1 MENFK
6 LLILVLAGN
15 TKISNRN
22 KKAQTN
28 TWIKNLP
35 QNSRLVF
42 YQGGEETKIKNNVLT
57 VKSSDKY
64 RDIGYKTIQ
73 AFDWVDSNLN
83 FDYIIR
89 INTSTFLYPEK
100 LNKFLAENKNEYLYR
115 GRVLN
120 NKFDE
125 NDIKW
130 VSGAEILMSKNTLK
144 LLLKNKNKFDFSLP
158 DDVAIGKLLSNLGV
172 ELQNSDSKIFS
183 IKVFNNTKLEYGYH
197 FRCRVD
203 DPYYYPRILDA
214 IFMKYLYKENK
225 NLKIKKS
232 KRNFYKILFLLSKPF
247 AIKKHIDFLKF
258 YFWKFLKKISPSAF
272 IMYVKGYKNDW

>member
-6 LLILVLAGN
+6 LLVLVLAGN

-22 KKAQTN
+22 KKAQTK
-28 TWIKNLP
+28 TWIKDIP
-35 QNSRLVF
+35 QNTHLVF
-42 YQGGEETKIKNNVLT
+42 YQGGEETKIKNNILT

-64 RDIGYKTIQ
+64 QDIGYKTLQ

-89 INTSTFLYPEK
+89 INTSTFLNTDK
-100 LNKFLAENKNEYLYR
+100 LIKFLAENKNEYLYR
-115 GRVLN
+115 GRILN

-125 NDIKW
+125 THIKW
-130 VSGAEILMSKNTLK
+130 VSGAEILMSKNTFK

-158 DDVAIGKLLSNLGV
+158 DDVAIGKLLLSLGV
-172 ELQNSDSKIFS
+172 KPQNSDSKIFN
-183 IKVFNNTKLEYGYH
+183 IKVFDNTKLEYGYH

-203 DPYYYPRILDA
+203 DPYYYPRILDS
-214 IFMKYLYKENK
+214 IFMKFLHKESQ

-232 KRNFYKILFLLSKPF
+232 KRYFYKTLFLLSKPL
-247 AIKKHIDFLKF
+247 AIKKHIDFFKF

-272 IMYVKGYKNDW
+272 IMYVKDNKND

>member
-1 MENFK
+1 MGNFK

-28 TWIKNLP
+28 TWIKDLP
-35 QNSRLVF
+35 QNSHVVF
-42 YQGGEETKIKNNVLT
+42 YQGGEETKIKNNILT

-64 RDIGYKTIQ
+64 QDIGYKTLQ
-73 AFDWVDSNLN
+73 AFDWVNSNLN

-89 INTSTFLYPEK
+89 INTSTFLNTNK
-100 LNKFLAENKNEYLYR
+100 LIQFLTENKNEYLYR
-115 GRVLN
+115 GRILN
-120 NKFDE
+120 NKFNE
-125 NDIKW
+125 NHVKW
-130 VSGAEILMSKNTLK
+130 VSGAEILMSKNTFK

-158 DDVAIGKLLSNLGV
+158 DDVAIGKLLLSLGV
-172 ELQNSDSKIFS
+172 KPQNSDSKIFN
-183 IKVFNNTKLEYGYH
+183 IKVFDNTKLEYGYH

-203 DPYYYPRILDA
+203 DPYYYPRILDS
-214 IFMKYLYKENK
+214 IFMKFLHKESQ

-232 KRNFYKILFLLSKPF
+232 KRYFYKTLFLFSKPF

-272 IMYVKGYKNDW
+272 IMYVKGNKND

>member
-28 TWIKNLP
+28 TWIKDLP
-35 QNSRLVF
+35 QNSHVVF
-42 YQGGEETKIKNNVLT
+42 YQGGEETKIKNNILT

-64 RDIGYKTIQ
+64 QDIGYKTLQ
-73 AFDWVDSNLN
+73 AFDWVNSNLN

-89 INTSTFLYPEK
+89 INTSTFLNTNK
-100 LNKFLAENKNEYLYR
+100 LIQFLTENKNEYLYR
-115 GRVLN
+115 GRILN
-120 NKFDE
+120 NKFNE
-125 NDIKW
+125 NHVKW
-130 VSGAEILMSKNTLK
+130 VSGAEILMSKNTFK

-158 DDVAIGKLLSNLGV
+158 DDVAIGKLLLSLGV
-172 ELQNSDSKIFS
+172 KPQNSDSKIFN
-183 IKVFNNTKLEYGYH
+183 IKVFDNTKLEYGYH

-203 DPYYYPRILDA
+203 DPYYYPRILDS
-214 IFMKYLYKENK
+214 IFMKFLHKESQ

-232 KRNFYKILFLLSKPF
+232 KRYFYKTLFLFSKPF
-247 AIKKHIDFLKF
+247 AIKKHIDFLQF

-272 IMYVKGYKNDW
+272 IMYVKGNKNG